1 MYFGI
6 KKRQITDKQYVFW
19 SYVLPEIYLFSIAQN
34 KMIFFA
40 KTTSTYTEDLYT
52 FPT

>member
-19 SYVLPEIYLFSIAQN
+19 SYVLPENYLFSIAQN
-34 KMIFFA
+34 KKIA
-40 KTTSTYTEDLYT
+40 KTTSAYTEDLYT